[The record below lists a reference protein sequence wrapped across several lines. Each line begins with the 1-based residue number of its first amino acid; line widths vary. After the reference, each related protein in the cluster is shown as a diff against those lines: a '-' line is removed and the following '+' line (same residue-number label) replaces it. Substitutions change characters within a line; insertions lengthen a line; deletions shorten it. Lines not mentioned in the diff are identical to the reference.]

1 MSLAYPGLTHCSIC
15 GSRLKDYE
23 YSICEKCEENNN
35 KEKVLNIFNNMD
47 EYEQKALEEF
57 IHKIGKEYK
66 KKEIE
71 KQIKNLQNELEKKIK
86 DKLIKI

>member
-1 MSLAYPGLTHCSIC
+1 MSLAYPGVTHCLIC
-15 GSRLKDYE
+15 GCPLKENE

-71 KQIKNLQNELEKKIK
+71 KQIKNLQNELEKNKR
-86 DKLIKI
+86 

>member
-1 MSLAYPGLTHCSIC
+1 MSLAYPGVTHCLIC
-15 GSRLKDYE
+15 GCPLKENE

-66 KKEIE
+66 KKETE
-71 KQIKNLQNELEKKIK
+71 KQIENLQNELEKNKR
-86 DKLIKI
+86 